1 LTAYPNRYG
10 EEAAMPE
17 TRIQGTAQRQ
27 LVALTTDSALI
38 RALQD
43 LTGDGTAVFVLSD
56 VRALSDELMQRTGAV
71 ALIDAG
77 SLDAPIDGVVDAF
90 STQFPDLKLLVAG
103 HTPDQNALTRRIAS
117 QAVFRFVHKPVS
129 PQRLKLFLDAAARP
143 DTQRG
148 QLAPAEPSFAEPSS
162 LRRLDTA
169 VQGRSPLML
178 ATVGVAVI
186 AAIAAAAW
194 VFWLKDSKPAAV
206 VAAAPAPAEQATA
219 NSPAALALIHKGD
232 RAFADARYV
241 ALDGSSAAEF
251 YREALKVQPGNA
263 VARSGFDRSIE
274 YGIRRA
280 EEALVA
286 GKLNEAAAAAEAL
299 RPLAADNSRLAFLN
313 SQIEKEQSR
322 VNADASQRAA
332 NEARQ
337 VQIRESLTAMSERM
351 RRGQLVDPA
360 SGNAITYFR
369 QAESI
374 GPADPQVRNARDSL
388 VAALLTAADAELTA
402 RKAPSAKR
410 LVDSAATLNSSA
422 PGLDVMRRRLD
433 EFAEQQLAASTAA
446 EAARTAEAARV
457 AAAAAA
463 PAPAAAAPVVAAT
476 AASADPANSVV
487 PATTLKLVRSAVPEY
502 PPRALEQLVSG
513 WVEMEFTV
521 TRDGAVKDVVVKSSE
536 PARTFDSAA
545 QAAMRRYR
553 YEPVMRNGAA
563 VEQRARL
570 RIRFTAKEGR

>member
-1 LTAYPNRYG
+1 MPEPNR
-10 EEAAMPE
+10 M
-17 TRIQGTAQRQ
+17 QGTAQRQ
-27 LVALTTDSALI
+27 LVALTTDSSLI

-43 LTGDGTAVFVLSD
+43 LTSDGTSVYVLSD

-103 HTPDQNALTRRIAS
+103 QTPDQTALTRRIAS

-143 DTQRG
+143 DAQRG
-148 QLAPAEPSFAEPSS
+148 QLAPAETSFAEPSS

-178 ATVGVAVI
+178 ATIGVAVI
-186 AAIAAAAW
+186 AAIAAIAW
-194 VFWLKDSKPAAV
+194 IFWLKDSKPAAPA
-206 VAAAPAPAEQATA
+206 VAATPAPVAQSTA
-219 NSPAALALIHKGD
+219 NSPAALALIRKAD

-251 YREALKVQPGNA
+251 YREALKVEPGNT
-263 VARSGFDRSIE
+263 VARNGFDRSVE

-299 RPLAADNSRLAFLN
+299 RPLATENSRLAFLN
-313 SQIEKEQSR
+313 AQIEKEQAR

-332 NEARQ
+332 NDARQ
-337 VQIRESLTAMSERM
+337 VQIRESLTSMSERM
-351 RRGQLVDPA
+351 RRGQLLDPA
-360 SGNAITYFR
+360 SGNAIMYFR
-369 QAESI
+369 QAESV
-374 GPADPQVRNARDSL
+374 GPADPQVRNARDGL

-422 PGLDVMRRRLD
+422 PGLDVMRRRID
-433 EFAEQQLAASTAA
+433 EFSEQQVAASTAA
-446 EAARTAEAARV
+446 EVARAAEAARV
-457 AAAAAA
+457 AAAAT
-463 PAPAAAAPVVAAT
+463 AAATPAVVAPTPAV
-476 AASADPANSVV
+476 ASAETAPSVVV
-487 PATTLKLVRSAVPEY
+487 PATSLKLVRSANPEY
-502 PPRALEQLVSG
+502 PQRALEQLVSG

-521 TRDGAVKDVVVKSSE
+521 SRDGAVKDIIVRASE
-536 PARTFDSAA
+536 PSRTFDSAA
-545 QAAMRRYR
+545 MAAMRRYR
-553 YEPVMRNGAA
+553 YEPVIRNGLP

-570 RIRFTAKEGR
+570 RIRFTAKDGR